1 MFCIQEELE
10 ATPGSA
16 HRRETLLLPCLWHG
30 LDSAGRCDCPHCRER
45 ETNDTEEEEKEE
57 EKREEEEEV
66 GGLIHSEG
74 DLGHLDSL
82 QLGK

>member
-45 ETNDTEEEEKEE
+45 ERERVMTLRR
-57 EKREEEEEV
+57 KRR
-66 GGLIHSEG
+66 
-74 DLGHLDSL
+74 
-82 QLGK
+82 KKRK